1 MPHRRLAAFGAVLA
15 GILIVLAGCSK
26 PADTPAATA
35 DAPASAAAPAGA
47 GVMTFGYPEGRFP
60 HYFLAYT
67 FPRSELK
74 PFTLK
79 KIEVGGVEVRDIL
92 ASGLDDATIPDRG
105 YKYRYA
111 PYGKKVKGDV
121 DFGLTARCEWLPG
134 RAYDLVVRGVDEAG
148 GEVVLKASGT
158 AEGGPGWWNP
168 DWRDCATIILRES
181 AGEARVQEPVHIKL
195 ALYSDRLTDPAR
207 EIRVVDFDPAKLGSP
222 EGPYREVPSQVYDVR
237 AWNDPELIHADERVE
252 ETGERIVRYLPT
264 TTLKVAFFAD
274 VAARG
279 EKAYLLFYGN
289 PAAPA
294 PAYATDLKVSDAG
307 IGQVVENDFLRV
319 DLDDSSGAVFGV
331 FIKQGKD
338 ALLEHKLETN
348 GAVHWNPGAYS
359 PPHAWVHASDWKNPE
374 FEQVTGP
381 VFHMTKRRALLPF
394 RDDIMVTI
402 TYVFYAG
409 KPYLISTSLTD
420 VLEEFYCQALRNGEI
435 VFNHEKLNT
444 FAYRAL
450 DGKIHEH
457 PIATALRHPE
467 HVVDIPYDVP
477 WVAFTNETTGIGF
490 ASITLELANTN
501 RFGGNSDAEQP
512 YTYVA
517 NGPWIYFSRGLNYSF
532 GSNNPT
538 RMIHA
543 AKGSLYHE
551 KSAYLG
557 FVLGTAE
564 ADKYRMISEAEAQL
578 RRPLTAS
585 YYLASDIRNNSG
597 WVTPVLTEP
606 FDEGVAGSV
615 AGGAAAG
622 KKK

>member
-1 MPHRRLAAFGAVLA
+1 MSHRRLVASGAVLA
-15 GILIVLAGCSK
+15 AVLVILAGCSGPAEK
-26 PADTPAATA
+26 PAPQ
-35 DAPASAAAPAGA
+35 APAPSAAAPAAA
-47 GVMTFGYPEGRFP
+47 GIMTFGYPEVRFP
-60 HYFLAYT
+60 HYYLAYT
-67 FPRSELK
+67 FPKSELK

-79 KIEVGGVEVRDIL
+79 RIEVGGEEVRDVL
-92 ASGLDDATIPDRG
+92 AAGLDDPTLPDKG

-111 PYGKKVKGDV
+111 PYGKKVRGDV
-121 DFGLTARCEWLPG
+121 DFGLTVRCEWVPG
-134 RAYDLVVRGVDEAG
+134 RPYNLTVKGVDEAG
-148 GEVVLKASGT
+148 AEVLLEASGT
-158 AEGGPGWWNP
+158 PAAGPGYWNAG
-168 DWRDCATIILRES
+168 WKDCAAIILRES
-181 AGEARVQEPVHIKL
+181 AGDARVQEPVHIKL

-207 EIRVVDFDPAKLGSP
+207 EIRVVDFDPARLGSP
-222 EGPYREVPSQVYDVR
+222 DGPYREVPSQVYDLHV
-237 AWNDPELIHADERVE
+237 WNDPKLINADERVE

-274 VAARG
+274 VAAHG
-279 EKAYLLFYGN
+279 EKIYLLFYGN

-294 PAYATDLKVSDAG
+294 PSYATDLKVSEPG

-359 PPHAWVHASDWKNPE
+359 PPHAWVHASDWKSPK

-381 VFHMTKRRALLPF
+381 VFHMTKRWAPLPS

-402 TYVFYAG
+402 TYLFYAG
-409 KPYLISTSLTD
+409 KPYMISSSLTD

-435 VFNHEKLNT
+435 VFNHEKLDE
-444 FAYRAL
+444 FAYQAL

-457 PIATALRHPE
+457 PIATALKHPE

-477 WVAFTNETTGIGF
+477 WVAFTNEATGIGF

-512 YTYVA
+512 YYYVA

-557 FVLGTAE
+557 FVLGATE
-564 ADKYRMISEAEAQL
+564 ADKYRMIGETEAQL

-585 YYLASDIRNNSG
+585 YYLATDTRNNAG

-615 AGGAAAG
+615 AGGATAG